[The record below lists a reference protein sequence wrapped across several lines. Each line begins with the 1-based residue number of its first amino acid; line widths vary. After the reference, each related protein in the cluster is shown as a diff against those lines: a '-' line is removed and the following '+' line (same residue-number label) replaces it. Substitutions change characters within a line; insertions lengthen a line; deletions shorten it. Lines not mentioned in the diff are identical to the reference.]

1 MYRIFIVEDDA
12 AIAGVIRR
20 HLEGWGYTV
29 RCAERFDDVLSEFAA
44 FDPHLVLLDISL
56 PFFNGYHWCQEIR
69 RVSKAPILFLTSAS
83 DNVNVVMAMQL
94 GGDDLLAKPFDLQVL
109 SAKVQALLRRAY
121 DFGPSSH
128 LLSCGA
134 AVLNV
139 SDGTLDAH
147 GQRVELTRN
156 ECRILQLLLEHKGEI
171 VSRDALMTRLWESDS
186 FVDENT
192 LTVNIARLRRKL
204 EAAGLPDFIRT
215 RKDIWWRGD
224 GMLTAYL
231 KRQWKLL
238 LLLAGAVAVFAAVFA
253 LYSLPVEAVAYAGL
267 LCLMLGLVLFALG
280 YSAFLRRHRELEG
293 LLRKVH
299 ESVLPLPPPRGVL
312 EADYQALLRAVCADR
327 VRLAAENRDRLE
339 DMTDYYTL
347 WAHQIKTPI
356 AAARLLLQEDP
367 GAVGTEVEVELLK
380 IEQYVDMVLGYLR
393 LDSESTDYVL
403 RDTDLDGLLRQA
415 VRKFARMFI
424 LKKITLD
431 FRETGRTVLTD
442 GKWLSFVVEQVLS
455 NALKYTPAGGRIR
468 IYGDGE
474 TLVIADSGIGI
485 RPEDLPRVFEKG
497 FTGYN
502 GREDKKSTGIGLYL
516 CRRVMDRLNHGIS
529 IVSRPGQGTLV
540 RLDLS
545 RGRRVVE

>member
-1 MYRIFIVEDDA
+1 
-12 AIAGVIRR
+12 
-20 HLEGWGYTV
+20 
-29 RCAERFDDVLSEFAA
+29 
-44 FDPHLVLLDISL
+44 
-56 PFFNGYHWCQEIR
+56 
-69 RVSKAPILFLTSAS
+69 
-83 DNVNVVMAMQL
+83 
-94 GGDDLLAKPFDLQVL
+94 
-109 SAKVQALLRRAY
+109 
-121 DFGPSSH
+121 
-128 LLSCGA
+128 
-134 AVLNV
+134 
-139 SDGTLDAH
+139 
-147 GQRVELTRN
+147 
-156 ECRILQLLLEHKGEI
+156 
-171 VSRDALMTRLWESDS
+171 
-186 FVDENT
+186 
-192 LTVNIARLRRKL
+192 
-204 EAAGLPDFIRT
+204 
-215 RKDIWWRGD
+215 
-224 GMLTAYL
+224 MLTAYL

-380 IEQYVDMVLGYLR
+380 IEQYVDMVLRYLR

-403 RDTDLDGLLRQA
+403 RVTDLDGLLRQA

-442 GKWLSFVVEQVLS
+442 GKWLLLRGGAGTVQRPEIHPRRGPHPDLRGRRDAGHRRQRHRH
-455 NALKYTPAGGRIR
+455 PAGGPAPGVREGLHR
-468 IYGDGE
+468 LQRPGGQEVHRHRAVPVPPGDGPAE
-474 TLVIADSGIGI
+474 P
-485 RPEDLPRVFEKG
+485 RDLPSSPAP
-497 FTGYN
+497 
-502 GREDKKSTGIGLYL
+502 GR
-516 CRRVMDRLNHGIS
+516 
-529 IVSRPGQGTLV
+529 GTLV

-545 RGRRVVE
+545 RPADGWWSEPSM

>member
-1 MYRIFIVEDDA
+1 
-12 AIAGVIRR
+12 
-20 HLEGWGYTV
+20 
-29 RCAERFDDVLSEFAA
+29 
-44 FDPHLVLLDISL
+44 
-56 PFFNGYHWCQEIR
+56 
-69 RVSKAPILFLTSAS
+69 
-83 DNVNVVMAMQL
+83 
-94 GGDDLLAKPFDLQVL
+94 
-109 SAKVQALLRRAY
+109 
-121 DFGPSSH
+121 
-128 LLSCGA
+128 
-134 AVLNV
+134 
-139 SDGTLDAH
+139 
-147 GQRVELTRN
+147 
-156 ECRILQLLLEHKGEI
+156 
-171 VSRDALMTRLWESDS
+171 
-186 FVDENT
+186 
-192 LTVNIARLRRKL
+192 
-204 EAAGLPDFIRT
+204 
-215 RKDIWWRGD
+215 
-224 GMLTAYL
+224 MLTAYL

-415 VRKFARMFI
+415 VRGKELTLPVAVDVEENK
-424 LKKITLD
+424 LKPMSTLD
-431 FRETGRTVLTD
+431 LTNLTAYALEQVERMGFYAQLYTYTHYSNMELDMGRLANRWDVWLSDTTGRTPAV
-442 GKWLSFVVEQVLS
+442 GYHY
-455 NALKYTPAGGRIR
+455 NAHQHTSEGSVP
-468 IYGDGE
+468 
-474 TLVIADSGIGI
+474 
-485 RPEDLPRVFEKG
+485 
-497 FTGYN
+497 
-502 GREDKKSTGIGLYL
+502 
-516 CRRVMDRLNHGIS
+516 GIS
-529 IVSRPGQGTLV
+529 GNVDLNVTTLNYPKIIRKKGLT
-540 RLDLS
+540 RL
-545 RGRRVVE
+545 REGA

>member
-1 MYRIFIVEDDA
+1 
-12 AIAGVIRR
+12 
-20 HLEGWGYTV
+20 
-29 RCAERFDDVLSEFAA
+29 
-44 FDPHLVLLDISL
+44 
-56 PFFNGYHWCQEIR
+56 
-69 RVSKAPILFLTSAS
+69 
-83 DNVNVVMAMQL
+83 
-94 GGDDLLAKPFDLQVL
+94 
-109 SAKVQALLRRAY
+109 
-121 DFGPSSH
+121 
-128 LLSCGA
+128 
-134 AVLNV
+134 
-139 SDGTLDAH
+139 
-147 GQRVELTRN
+147 
-156 ECRILQLLLEHKGEI
+156 
-171 VSRDALMTRLWESDS
+171 
-186 FVDENT
+186 
-192 LTVNIARLRRKL
+192 
-204 EAAGLPDFIRT
+204 
-215 RKDIWWRGD
+215 
-224 GMLTAYL
+224 MLTAYL

-312 EADYQALLRAVCADR
+312 EADYQAL
-327 VRLAAENRDRLE
+327 LE